1 MDTNERVIRKLL
13 FKIVERIPAMNE
25 LISKYDEVVKILGI
39 VDNKTLQD
47 KINIIVKESLKKF
60 ADSCRVPSIWCFGQH
75 TKMLMADFMYEMKA
89 VKYIIDNNYKGES
102 QSGFRIITQDEIN
115 NYHIDGIIISSF
127 KHKESIKNIT
137 RSNFPKI
144 EILDIYDELAREGI
158 ILNYDYFSQTHPFC
172 RYAQINQLQRGILDE
187 VNVEKKKKLYIDLIK
202 AYVSIKDFRL
212 ALKYTQKLEEIDTNF
227 FVSDLRSKLGE
238 LYHEELCAVEE
249 ISEND
254 ILMMCIDG
262 LRRRDFI
269 GEKLPKLRQWVSDNA
284 LLLSNAYSM
293 STSTYESLLPA
304 FSENDDL
311 RTQYYNKSSI
321 DENNCRFIMEA
332 IKQNR
337 NIQFYTD
344 VTPYIDSKHIN
355 VSKHLLT
362 ASEKIWEFIN
372 DAREEANGLFY
383 IHILYESHFS
393 YSNPYT
399 ANKLIADG
407 TNILFDFLAING
419 GKMRTDY
426 EKQQTDAL
434 AYIDDLL
441 YPFLKRIKCRT
452 IIFADHGNLLLP
464 SNARL
469 SDIKRTQLSFSDEL
483 VEIPIIIKSPEYE
496 CGESNQIQTLKCL
509 NDLLIS
515 LLNETKIELHNRQ
528 YIKILRSHIYNP
540 DFIFL
545 YKKCNYEQEL
555 LAFELFVF
563 NDGTKL
569 ALYENGNYEIMFNV
583 EEASYYIEIIRN
595 QITVCDNF
603 KL

>member
-1 MDTNERVIRKLL
+1 MNKL
-13 FKIVERIPAMNE
+13 IN
-25 LISKYDEVVKILGI
+25 KYDEVVKILGI
-39 VDNKTLQD
+39 VDNKYLQD

-60 ADSCRVPSIWCFGQH
+60 TDSCRVPAIWCFGQH

-102 QSGFRIITQDEIN
+102 QSGFKIITQDEIN
-115 NYHIDGIIISSF
+115 NYQIDGIIISSF
-127 KHKESIKNIT
+127 KYKENIKNIIH
-137 RSNFPKI
+137 SNFSKI
-144 EILDIYDELAREGI
+144 KFLDIYDELEKGGI
-158 ILNYDYFSQTHPFC
+158 KLNYEYFSQTHPFC
-172 RYAQINQLQRGILDE
+172 SYAQINQLQREILDE
-187 VNVEKKKKLYIDLIK
+187 VNVERSKKLYIDLIK
-202 AYVSIKDFRL
+202 EYVSIKDFRL
-212 ALKYTQKLEEIDTNF
+212 ALEYTQKLSEIDKSS
-227 FVSDLRSKLGE
+227 FVLNLTSKLSE
-238 LYHEELCAVEE
+238 LYQEELQTVEE
-249 ISEND
+249 ISKNNV
-254 ILMMCIDG
+254 LMLCIDG
-262 LRRRDFI
+262 LRRRDYME
-269 GEKLPKLRQWVSDNA
+269 GKLPKLRKWVGENA

-293 STSTYESLLPA
+293 STSTYESLLPT

-321 DENNCRFIMEA
+321 DGNDCRFIIEA

-344 VTPYIDSKHIN
+344 VTPYIESKHIN
-355 VSKHLLT
+355 VSSQLLT
-362 ASEKIWEFIN
+362 ASEKIWEFVN
-372 DAREEANGLFY
+372 DAKEEVNGLFY

-399 ANKLIADG
+399 TNKLVADG
-407 TNILFDFLAING
+407 TSILFDFLAING

-464 SNARL
+464 SNASL
-469 SDIKRTQLSFSDEL
+469 PDINRTQLSFSDEL
-483 VEIPIIIKSPEYE
+483 IEIPIIIKSPEYE
-496 CGESNQIQTLKCL
+496 CGESNQLQTLKCL
-509 NDLLIS
+509 NDLIIS

-528 YIKILRSHIYNP
+528 YIKVLRSHIYNP

-555 LAFELFVF
+555 LAFELFIF

-569 ALYENGNYEIMFNV
+569 AIYENGNYEIMNNI
-583 EEASYYIEIIRN
+583 EEVSYYIEIICD
-595 QITVCDNF
+595 QITVCDKFN
-603 KL
+603 L

>member
-1 MDTNERVIRKLL
+1 MNKL
-13 FKIVERIPAMNE
+13 IN
-25 LISKYDEVVKILGI
+25 KYDEVVKILGI
-39 VDNKTLQD
+39 VDNKYLQD

-60 ADSCRVPSIWCFGQH
+60 TDSCRVPAIWCFGQH

-102 QSGFRIITQDEIN
+102 QSGFKIITQDEIN

-127 KHKESIKNIT
+127 KYKENIKNIIH
-137 RSNFPKI
+137 SNFSKI
-144 EILDIYDELAREGI
+144 KFLDIYDELEKGGI
-158 ILNYDYFSQTHPFC
+158 KLNYEYFSQTHPFC
-172 RYAQINQLQRGILDE
+172 SYAQINQLQREILDE
-187 VNVEKKKKLYIDLIK
+187 VNVERSKKLYIDLIK
-202 AYVSIKDFRL
+202 EYVSIKDFRL
-212 ALKYTQKLEEIDTNF
+212 ALEYTQKLSEIDKSS
-227 FVSDLRSKLGE
+227 FVLNLTSKLSE
-238 LYHEELCAVEE
+238 LYQEELQTVEE
-249 ISEND
+249 ISKNNV
-254 ILMMCIDG
+254 LMLCIDG
-262 LRRRDFI
+262 LRRRDYME
-269 GEKLPKLRQWVSDNA
+269 GKLPKLRKWVGENA

-293 STSTYESLLPA
+293 STSTYESLLPT

-321 DENNCRFIMEA
+321 DGNDCRFIIEA

-344 VTPYIDSKHIN
+344 VTPYIESKHIN
-355 VSKHLLT
+355 VSSQLLT
-362 ASEKIWEFIN
+362 ASEKIWEFVN
-372 DAREEANGLFY
+372 DAKEEVNGLFY

-399 ANKLIADG
+399 TNKLVADG
-407 TNILFDFLAING
+407 TSILFDFLAING

-464 SNARL
+464 SNASL
-469 SDIKRTQLSFSDEL
+469 PDINRTQLSFSDEL
-483 VEIPIIIKSPEYE
+483 IEIPIIIKSPEYE
-496 CGESNQIQTLKCL
+496 CGESNQLQTLKCL
-509 NDLLIS
+509 NDLIIS

-528 YIKILRSHIYNP
+528 YIKVLRSHIYNP

-555 LAFELFVF
+555 LAFELFIF

-569 ALYENGNYEIMFNV
+569 AIYENGNYEIMNNI
-583 EEASYYIEIIRN
+583 EEVSYYIEIICD
-595 QITVCDNF
+595 QITVCDKFN
-603 KL
+603 L